1 MNKIVLDASAILA
14 MLNDEPG
21 AEKITA
27 ELLSRATVSAVN
39 LAEVHTMLV
48 REGGDPDESWTLAV
62 DPIPPSSP
70 SLPRR
75 PGSQA
80 SSFRKQD
87 RSFSR

>member
-48 REGGDPDESWTLAV
+48 REGGDPDESWT
-62 DPIPPSSP
+62 I
-70 SLPRR
+70 
-75 PGSQA
+75 G
-80 SSFRKQD
+80 
-87 RSFSR
+87 